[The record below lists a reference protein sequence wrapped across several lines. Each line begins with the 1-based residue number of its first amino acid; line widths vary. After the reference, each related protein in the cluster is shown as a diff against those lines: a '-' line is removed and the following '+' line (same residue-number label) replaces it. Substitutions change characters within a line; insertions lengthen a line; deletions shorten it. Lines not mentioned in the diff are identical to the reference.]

1 MSHRLTWK
9 KPPVLP
15 SVLTLCGSIVLAGL
29 GTWQINKYFDKTRYH
44 AQHCSGVEVA
54 GNSASD
60 TIGAIDTIPIE
71 QGFDDLSGLA
81 PRSRC
86 LFGLDLIGRLA
97 AQDINL
103 QIPVGPRVHNGVS
116 GYHIYMPISGAD
128 GSRILVNMG
137 WSAGKSLT
145 FSEAFSDP
153 IDVQR
158 GGANT
163 ALRDIQMTG
172 SLAAAPR
179 RNMFTLANA
188 PEAEDWFHLDLAEIA
203 THYRLE
209 EVNMQELVYAQTIT
223 PDIFKDFTPATLS
236 KLYLQPETHL
246 QYAAFWYFMALALW
260 AVFILRFVLLI
271 RTS

>member
-1 MSHRLTWK
+1 MSYRLIQE
-9 KPPVLP
+9 KPPILP

-29 GTWQINKYFDKTRYH
+29 GTWQINKYFDKTRNH
-44 AQHCSGVEVA
+44 VQHCSGVEIAVA
-54 GNSASD
+54 DDS
-60 TIGAIDTIPIE
+60 AIDTINPIE
-71 QGFDDLSGLA
+71 QGFDDLGGLA

-86 LFGLDLIGRLA
+86 LYGFGLIGGLA

-137 WSAGKSLT
+137 WSAEKSL
-145 FSEAFSDP
+145 SLIDP
-153 IDVQR
+153 ADDQR
-158 GGANT
+158 GGADS
-163 ALRDIQMTG
+163 ALRDIRITG

-179 RNMFTLANA
+179 RNMFTLPNA

-203 THYRLE
+203 AHYGLE
-209 EVNMQELVYAQTIT
+209 GVNIQELVYAQTIT
-223 PDIFKDFTPATLS
+223 PAIVRDFTPATLS

-260 AVFILRFVLLI
+260 AVFILRFVLLT
-271 RTS
+271 RVS